1 MRLIHRLLGY
11 FSLILDD
18 FGARWRL
25 ILFMTSKIVGS
36 VCSSSVGSS
45 SVGSIGR
52 TCVTR
57 PALTLS
63 QDLSSSRMSL
73 SRMSLSRLSLS
84 EWEDFHRRRALVQE
98 SLVQAPLV
106 QSSLNQASQL
116 LAQIKGLL
124 QSPQSFAATLVL
136 LGSVQMMHSAQVPKP
151 TSRPTVGGSSSSLVR
166 TPPATAA
173 LTPPAGQMNL
183 GLSIAQSAILA
194 SPQGYIPPNY
204 GGPKRTGG
212 AGTR

>member
-1 MRLIHRLLGY
+1 
-11 FSLILDD
+11 
-18 FGARWRL
+18 
-25 ILFMTSKIVGS
+25 MTSKIVGS

-52 TCVTR
+52 TCVTS

-63 QDLSSSRMSL
+63 QDLSSSRMSLSRLSL